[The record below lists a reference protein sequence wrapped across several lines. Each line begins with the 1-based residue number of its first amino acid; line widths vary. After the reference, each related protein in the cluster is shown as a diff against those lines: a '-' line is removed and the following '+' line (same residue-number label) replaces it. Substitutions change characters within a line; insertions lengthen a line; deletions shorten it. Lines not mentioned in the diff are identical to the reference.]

1 MKKLVYT
8 ICCLIGLAGCKPEL
22 DLETP
27 MAGNADFSRYVA
39 VGNSLTAGYAD
50 NSLYRSGQE
59 SSYPNILATQF
70 RLVGGGNFKQP
81 LLTGEYGYPWPKLV
95 LKQNTNCAGISSLS
109 PVEYTGAAD
118 TNGSGNSIAALGPY
132 NNLGVPGIRAIDFLV
147 NNYANIASSFGN
159 ANYAKRFYKDPSKR
173 PLDEVAYTVNSIKPT
188 FFSLWIG
195 ANDVLGYAT
204 SGGEGKAPGT
214 AVFGLILTGD
224 ISPVN
229 LFKKNYDSVLNYMV
243 KDGAKGVLINIPD
256 ITAIPLFT
264 TIPPRG
270 LELTAAEADYLNQ
283 NPLIPGLQL
292 VAGDNLFL
300 IEDETVPGNV
310 RQIKTNEFIILSS
323 EVLDSIKCG
332 GWGKTTP
339 IPKEHTLTTEEIANV
354 NDFTAAFNQVILEAA
369 QKHKLGHVD
378 INSYL
383 KTVISGIKYNG
394 VDYNTEFVGGGA
406 FSLDGVHL
414 TPRGYALVANEI
426 IRVTNATYGS
436 TIPFADVNA
445 YPGLRFP

>member
-8 ICCLIGLAGCKPEL
+8 ICCLLAFAGCKPEL
-22 DLETP
+22 EMEAP
-27 MAGNADFSRYVA
+27 SAGGADFSRYVA

-70 RLVGGGNFKQP
+70 RLVGGGDFKQP
-81 LLTGEYGYPWPKLV
+81 LLPGNYGYPDAKLV
-95 LKQNTNCAGISSLS
+95 LGMKTNCAGITSLA
-109 PVEYTGAAD
+109 PIKYAGAAD
-118 TNGSGNSIAALGPY
+118 TNSSSNSIAALGPY
-132 NNLGVPGIRAIDFLV
+132 NNLGVPGIRATDFLV
-147 NNYANIASSFGN
+147 NNYANIASSYGN
-159 ANYAKRFYKDPSKR
+159 ANYAKRFYKEPSKR
-173 PLDEVAYTVNSIKPT
+173 PLDEVVYAVNSIKPT

-214 AVFGLILTGD
+214 ALLGLVLPGD
-224 ISPVN
+224 ISPVE
-229 LFKKNYDSVLNYMV
+229 LFKKSYDSVLNHMV
-243 KDGAKGVLINIPD
+243 NGGAKGVLINIPD

-270 LELTAAEADYLNQ
+270 LKLTETEANYLNQ
-283 NPLIPGLQL
+283 NPPLPGMQF
-292 VAGDNLFL
+292 VAGDNPFV
-300 IEDETVPGNV
+300 IEDESAPGGM

-323 EVLDSIKCG
+323 EILDSIKCG

-339 IPKEHTLTTEEIANV
+339 IPKEHTLTLDEVTNV
-354 NDFTAAFNQVILEAA
+354 NNATAAFNQVILDAA
-369 QKHKLGHVD
+369 QKHKLAHVD

-383 KTVISGIKYNG
+383 KTVISGLKYNG
-394 VDYNTEFVGGGA
+394 VDYNTEFAGGGA

-426 IRVTNATYGS
+426 IRATNATYGS
-436 TIPFADVNA
+436 TIPPADVNA
-445 YPGLRFP
+445 YSGLKFP